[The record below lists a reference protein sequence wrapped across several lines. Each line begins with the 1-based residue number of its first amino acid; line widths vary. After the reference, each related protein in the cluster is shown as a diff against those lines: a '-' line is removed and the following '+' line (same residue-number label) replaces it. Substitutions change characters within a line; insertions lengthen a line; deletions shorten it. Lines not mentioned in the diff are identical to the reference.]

1 MARGNKGKETSLSF
15 EVTPALMAFRQLAG
29 DANRFL
35 NTQLVALETLKTA
48 TPVRPIDLVLPW
60 TLPAVEAEWV
70 DTRNFTLRGTMI
82 SVVDGLDQYLRFSH
96 GFAASSLTIC
106 TTICMAAVAL
116 TSIGAPHCRKG
127 SRRYVIAIP
136 T

>member
-82 SVVDGLDQYLRFSH
+82 SVVDGLDQYLRILPR
-96 GFAASSLTIC
+96 SSR
-106 TTICMAAVAL
+106 
-116 TSIGAPHCRKG
+116 PR
-127 SRRYVIAIP
+127 P
-136 T
+136 